1 MMVMR
6 GALLLAAAAI
16 SLFAFG
22 AADADLQPSALRVT
36 TAVVFTLLAPL
47 FWPGCA
53 ASRRGT
59 ALRIVV
65 WSASACAMAGLS
77 MQLWGGSRQSLPA
90 SLPSCAML
98 AAILL
103 LAHAAA
109 ALLERLWARSGVEI
123 GDAREAAGRTVALSL
138 ALLGSL
144 PLWLGPAAELLS
156 VRHAWAIDAA
166 LGVSPLTHLAV
177 ASGNDL
183 LRNQWLYQHSNL
195 SGLQFDYPGL
205 GALAWSYGALCL
217 VAGAIAM
224 TAARRR
230 NVGRPATPSHR
241 PEDKTP

>member
-1 MMVMR
+1 MMWMR

-16 SLFAFG
+16 GLVAIG

-36 TAVVFTLLAPL
+36 TAAVFALLAPL

-53 ASRRGT
+53 STRRGT
-59 ALRIVV
+59 VLRIVV
-65 WSASACAMAGLS
+65 WSTAVCAMAGLA
-77 MQLWGGSRQSLPA
+77 MQLWGGGRQSMPGL
-90 SLPSCAML
+90 LQSCAML
-98 AAILL
+98 AGILL
-103 LAHAAA
+103 VAHAAA
-109 ALLERLWARSGVEI
+109 ALLEHGWTGARAEGN
-123 GDAREAAGRTVALSL
+123 DAREAAGRTVALSL

-156 VRHAWAIDAA
+156 DRHAWAVDAV
-166 LGVSPLTHLAV
+166 LGLSPLTHLAV

-205 GALAWSYGALCL
+205 GTLAWTYGALCL

-224 TAARRR
+224 AAARRR
-230 NVGRPATPSHR
+230 GAGRPPTPSQHLEEMSR
-241 PEDKTP
+241 